1 LRFCQ
6 EFGHL
11 GRVSAP
17 SPFDPISVEIAD
29 HQLDIHI
36 SGDARLAALLDT
48 IDSARTSLR
57 LIFYIYVD
65 DAVGRLVRDALVHA
79 CARGVSVALVIDG
92 FGSSGLADSF
102 LHPLREAGAR
112 VDRFIPNKG
121 RRYLLRNHQKI
132 LIADDETA
140 LIGGANIAADY
151 YQDGPLGDHWH
162 DLMATLTGPKVASLS
177 AYVDALLDWIR
188 SDKQSI
194 RALQRLLSAGS
205 TTDGPIGWRMGGP
218 FERLNPFARALR
230 ADLDQAR
237 QVDMIQAYFAPD
249 FTFLRRLARVAWRGR
264 LLLVTAARSDN
275 TTTVAAARHCY
286 GRLLRGGAEIYEY
299 RPARLHMKLMIADSI
314 VYIGSANYDTRS
326 IFLNV
331 EVMLRIDNTGFADQ
345 MRALAQAHLPQCQ
358 KIDQHWLKRVSG
370 RFRSLRWFLAYFLFT
385 TIDYTITRRFNIG
398 PNRRVWR
405 LRQPGTDKD

>member
-1 LRFCQ
+1 M
-6 EFGHL
+6 
-11 GRVSAP
+11 
-17 SPFDPISVEIAD
+17 
-29 HQLDIHI
+29 
-36 SGDARLAALLDT
+36 
-48 IDSARTSLR
+48 
-57 LIFYIYVD
+57 
-65 DAVGRLVRDALVHA
+65 
-79 CARGVSVALVIDG
+79 
-92 FGSSGLADSF
+92 
-102 LHPLREAGAR
+102 
-112 VDRFIPNKG
+112 
-121 RRYLLRNHQKI
+121 
-132 LIADDETA
+132 
-140 LIGGANIAADY
+140 
-151 YQDGPLGDHWH
+151 GDHWH

-249 FTFLRRLARVAWRGR
+249 FTFLRRLARVARRGR

-299 RPARLHMKLMIADSI
+299 RSARLHMKLMIADSI

>member
-1 LRFCQ
+1 M
-6 EFGHL
+6 
-11 GRVSAP
+11 SAQP
-17 SPFDPISVEIAD
+17 PFDPISTVIDD
-29 HQLDIHI
+29 HQLDIHV
-36 SGDARLAALLDT
+36 SGDARLTALVAT
-48 IDSARTSLR
+48 IDSARKSLR
-57 LIFYIYVD
+57 LIFYIYAED
-65 DAVGRLVRDALVHA
+65 MVGYLVRDALVRA

-92 FGSSGLADSF
+92 FGSGDLADAF
-102 LHPLREAGAR
+102 LRPLRDAGAR
-112 VDRFIPNKG
+112 VDRFLPHKG

-132 LIADDETA
+132 LIADDQTA

-151 YQDGPLGDHWH
+151 YQDGPAGAHWH
-162 DLMATLTGPKVASLS
+162 DLMATLTGPQVASLS
-177 AYVDALLDWIR
+177 AYVDALLAWIR

-194 RALQRLLSAGS
+194 RELQHLLMAGS
-205 TTDGPIGWRMGGP
+205 TSNGPICWRMGGP
-218 FERLNPFARALR
+218 FERLNPYARHLR

-249 FTFLRRLARVAWRGR
+249 FTFLRRLARVARRGR

-299 RPARLHMKLMIADSI
+299 RPARLHMKLIIADSI

-331 EVMLRIDNTGFADQ
+331 EIMLRVDNAGFADR

-358 KIDQHWLKRVSG
+358 KIDQHWLKQVSG
-370 RFRSLRWFLAYFLFT
+370 RFRRLRWFLAYFLFT

-405 LRQPGTDKD
+405 LRQPGADKD

>member
-1 LRFCQ
+1 
-6 EFGHL
+6 
-11 GRVSAP
+11 VSAP
-17 SPFDPISVEIAD
+17 PPFDPISVKIAD
-29 HQLDIHI
+29 HQLDILV
-36 SGDARLAALLDT
+36 SGEARLAALLGL
-48 IDSARTSLR
+48 IESAHRSLR
-57 LIFYIYVD
+57 LIFYIYAD
-65 DAVGRLVRDALVHA
+65 DPVGRRVRDALVQA

-92 FGSSGLADSF
+92 FGSSDLADSF
-102 LHPLREAGAR
+102 LRPLRDAGAR
-112 VDRFIPNKG
+112 VDRFLPNKG

-132 LIADDETA
+132 LIADNHTA

-151 YQDGPLGDHWH
+151 YQNGPAGDPWH
-162 DLMATLTGPKVASLS
+162 DLMATLTGPQVAPLS
-177 AYVDALLDWIR
+177 AYVDALIGWVR

-205 TTDGPIGWRMGGP
+205 STDGPIGWRMGGP

-249 FTFLRRLARVAWRGR
+249 FTFLRRLARVARRGR
-264 LLLVTAARSDN
+264 LMLVTAARSDN

-299 RPARLHMKLMIADSI
+299 RPTRLHMKLIIADSI

-331 EVMLRIDNTGFADQ
+331 EVMLRIDNAGFADQ
-345 MRALAQAHLPQCQ
+345 MRALAQAHFPQCQ
-358 KIDQHWLKRVSG
+358 KIDQYWLKQVSG
-370 RFRSLRWFLAYFLFT
+370 RYRRLRWFLAYFLFT

-398 PNRRVWR
+398 PNRRAAR

>member
-1 LRFCQ
+1 M
-6 EFGHL
+6 
-11 GRVSAP
+11 SAQP
-17 SPFDPISVEIAD
+17 PFDPISVMIAD
-29 HQLDIHI
+29 HQLDIHV
-36 SGDARLAALLDT
+36 SGAARLGALLRA
-48 IDSARTSLR
+48 IESARTSLW
-57 LIFYIYVD
+57 LIFYIYAD
-65 DAVGRLVRDALVHA
+65 DQVGRHVRDALVRA

-92 FGSSGLADSF
+92 FGSSNLADSF
-102 LHPLREAGAR
+102 LSPLRDAGAR

-132 LIADDETA
+132 LIADDHTA

-151 YQDGPLGDHWH
+151 YEDGPAGDHWH
-162 DLMATLTGPKVASLS
+162 DLMATLAGPKVAPLS

-194 RALQRLLSAGS
+194 RALQRVLAASS
-205 TTDGPIGWRMGGP
+205 TLDGPIGWRMGGP

-249 FTFLRRLARVAWRGR
+249 FTFLRRLARVARRGR

-286 GRLLRGGAEIYEY
+286 GRLLRGGADIYEY
-299 RPARLHMKLMIADSI
+299 RPARLHMKLMIADSV

-331 EVMLRIDNTGFADQ
+331 EVMLRIDNEDFADQ
-345 MRALAQAHLPQCQ
+345 MRALAQAHLPRCQ
-358 KIDQHWLKRVSG
+358 KIDQHWLRQVSG
-370 RFRSLRWFLAYFLFT
+370 RFRRLRWFLAYFLFT
-385 TIDYTITRRFNIG
+385 TVDYTITRRFNIG
-398 PNRRVWR
+398 PNRRVWGFKR
-405 LRQPGTDKD
+405 PDADKD